1 MESIEN
7 DQEIFIII
15 LDNQGQDRQISNE
28 DQISILNFS
37 KKLEEAWNEVNLRNI
52 LQSARQF
59 KELATKFREEY
70 YIDRQ
75 QDIQQNLLEFTQ
87 QIDQDKYPSERY
99 TDSREIIYNSFQ

>member
-52 LQSARQF
+52 LQSAR
-59 KELATKFREEY
+59 
-70 YIDRQ
+70 
-75 QDIQQNLLEFTQ
+75 
-87 QIDQDKYPSERY
+87 
-99 TDSREIIYNSFQ
+99 